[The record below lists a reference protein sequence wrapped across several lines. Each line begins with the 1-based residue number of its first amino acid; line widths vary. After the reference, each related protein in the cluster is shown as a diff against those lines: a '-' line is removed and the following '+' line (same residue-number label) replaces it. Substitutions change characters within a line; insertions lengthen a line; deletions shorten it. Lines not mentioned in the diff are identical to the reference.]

1 MRNAIALVALAFLVG
16 CATFNDKAGK
26 SLATVA
32 STVDA
37 AMKGYARY
45 VVIAQLNDTQQ
56 APVKAAYVKY
66 QASMTVAEKAYIELV
81 KNNDQTSWTAALNVL
96 NATEADLLAL
106 VSSFMKGGAK

>member
-1 MRNAIALVALAFLVG
+1 MALVVLAFLVG

-45 VVIAQLNDTQQ
+45 VVIAQLTDAQQ
-56 APVKAAYVKY
+56 APVKAAYIKY

-96 NATEADLLAL
+96 TATEADLLSL
-106 VSSFMKGGAK
+106 VSSFTAKGGAK